1 MDKSILS
8 KVHLYVFKI
17 DIKDVPLVAGEVIR
31 HTVNLS
37 DLFKSKFDAEIFSFE
52 ESPCISFDDTADL
65 MGEEEIWL
73 DGSNITV
80 WNCERSMTAILLAA
94 EYCSSVDQDGQ
105 HLIRVRGYIDED
117 TYTMDIEVDGTD
129 WYHGSNTNI
138 DLAVLAAATPNIIRC
153 NY

>member
-8 KVHLYVFKI
+8 KAHLYIFKI
-17 DIKDVPLVAGEVIR
+17 DIKDVPLVAGKVIK

-37 DLFKSKFDAEIFSFE
+37 DLFKSKFDAEIFFFE
-52 ESPCISFDDTADL
+52 ESPCVSFDDTADL
-65 MGEEEIWL
+65 MDEEEIWL
-73 DGSNITV
+73 DGSNITT
-80 WNCERSMTAILLAA
+80 WNCDRSLTAILIAA
-94 EYCSSVDQDGQ
+94 EYRLSINQDDQ

-117 TYTMDIEVDGTD
+117 THIMDIEVDGTD

-138 DLAVLAAATPNIIRC
+138 DLAVLASATPNIMGC